1 MQLSIYSREAT
12 TLTRYLY
19 TTCSPR
25 NCIRNFCPVQHIL
38 SSIKQGAIF
47 NAEYMLNNRGPY
59 DPSAAVV
66 TTRAVDYCDIL
77 MITVTDIEQLREETW
92 GDDGYELFINAL
104 RKQGEAHTKLVM
116 KTTRRSS
123 SSSLFQLGATAR
135 ELAKRVGIPLRS
147 PSSKG
152 QTTPDPST
160 NDDTAGGL
168 TDTQPS

>member
-1 MQLSIYSREAT
+1 
-12 TLTRYLY
+12 
-19 TTCSPR
+19 
-25 NCIRNFCPVQHIL
+25 
-38 SSIKQGAIF
+38 
-47 NAEYMLNNRGPY
+47 MLDNRGPY

-77 MITVTDIEQLREETW
+77 MISVTYIERLREETL
-92 GDDGYELFINAL
+92 GDDGYELFMDAL

-116 KTTRRSS
+116 KTTARRSS

-152 QTTPDPST
+152 ETTPDPST
-160 NDDTAGGL
+160 NGDTAGRL
-168 TDTQPS
+168 ADTQPS